1 MSRVS
6 RFCDRDAARAPI
18 LREMDVLHD
27 DLGRPLR
34 SLRVSVTDRCNLRCA
49 YCMPE
54 QGYRWLE
61 RERLLHF
68 GEIATLVDA
77 FCSLGLEAV
86 RITGGEPLM
95 RRELPRLVEQLARRP
110 ALREIAMTTN
120 GMLLA
125 EHAEELA
132 LAGLRRVT
140 VSLDTLDERTFE
152 RIARRRGLPD
162 VLAGIAAATRL
173 WPGRVKLDTVV
184 LRDVNDAEV
193 TGLLEFARERGIEA
207 RFIEYMDVGGATHW
221 SPEKVVSRDEILRR
235 IEHRHGPIEE
245 LRERSSAPAERF
257 RLGDGTV
264 FGIVASTT
272 APFCARCDR
281 SRLTADGHWYLCLY
295 ARLGLDLRALL
306 RAGASTEEV
315 ARRLAKAWRARR
327 ERGAEERLAGR
338 ERGPYADSNALR
350 EDPRLEMHTRG
361 G

>member
-1 MSRVS
+1 
-6 RFCDRDAARAPI
+6 
-18 LREMDVLHD
+18 
-27 DLGRPLR
+27 
-34 SLRVSVTDRCNLRCA
+34 
-49 YCMPE
+49 
-54 QGYRWLE
+54 
-61 RERLLHF
+61 
-68 GEIATLVDA
+68 
-77 FCSLGLEAV
+77 
-86 RITGGEPLM
+86 
-95 RRELPRLVEQLARRP
+95 
-110 ALREIAMTTN
+110 
-120 GMLLA
+120 
-125 EHAEELA
+125 
-132 LAGLRRVT
+132 

-184 LRDVNDAEV
+184 LRDVNDGEV

-221 SPEKVVSRDEILRR
+221 SPEKVVSRGEILRR
-235 IEHRHGPIEE
+235 IERRHGPIEE

-306 RAGASTEEV
+306 RAGASTEEL
-315 ARRLAKAWRARR
+315 ALRIAKAWRVRR
-327 ERGAEERLAGR
+327 ERGAEERLAER
-338 ERGPYADSNALR
+338 ERGPYADSSALR